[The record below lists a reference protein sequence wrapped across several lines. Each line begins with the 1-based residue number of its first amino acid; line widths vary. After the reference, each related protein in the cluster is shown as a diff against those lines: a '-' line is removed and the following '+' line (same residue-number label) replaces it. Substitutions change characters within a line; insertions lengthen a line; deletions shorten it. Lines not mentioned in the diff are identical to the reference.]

1 MTKKRLCGIIARIK
15 TTQKEDGFMK
25 FILSDASVFSQDNY
39 LKKYAEISVEAGI
52 FNDCSIDCSK
62 YFIFPGFVDV
72 HVHFREPG
80 FSYKETIATG
90 SAAAAR
96 GGYTAVCTMPNLD
109 PVPDNLENLG
119 KQLEIIKKDAKMKVI
134 PFGSITCA
142 QGGKELADLEA
153 MAPFV
158 CGFSDDGR
166 GVDNSSLM
174 REAMQRAK
182 ALGKV
187 ISAHCED
194 GTQVK
199 DSPEAEWKQIER
211 DIKLADETGVKYNV
225 CHISTKESVSLI
237 RDAKKSGVDITCET
251 APHYLLFSEKDVID
265 DGRFRMNPP
274 IRQEADKQALLEGL
288 CDGTIDMIATD
299 HAPHSA
305 EEKSKGLKSLNGIVG
320 LECAFPVLYTE
331 LVKKGVIPLDKLIKL
346 MSTNPAKRFGIDRDG
361 FCVYDLNAEYAID
374 VKEFASMGRCTPFEG
389 KKVFGKCVA
398 TVSGTKLAYVDE
410 KLLKM

>member
-1 MTKKRLCGIIARIK
+1 
-15 TTQKEDGFMK
+15 MK
-25 FILSDASVFSQDNY
+25 FIFSGASVFSGDPHLEKYDNFS
-39 LKKYAEISVEAGI
+39 AEAVISR
-52 FNDCSIDCSK
+52 DCFIDCSK

-80 FSYKETIATG
+80 FSYKETIASG
-90 SAAAAR
+90 SLAAAR
-96 GGYTAVCTMPNLD
+96 GGYTVACTMPNLK
-109 PVPDNLENLG
+109 PVPDSLPHLKE
-119 KQLEIIKKDAKMKVI
+119 QLQIIERDSVIHTI
-134 PFGSITCA
+134 PFGSITCDEA
-142 QGGKELADLEA
+142 GLALSDMEA

-174 REAMQRAK
+174 KEAMQRAR
-182 ALGKV
+182 ALGKI

-211 DIKLADETGVKYNV
+211 DIKLADETGVKYHV
-225 CHISTKESVSLI
+225 CHISTKESVELI

-251 APHYLLFSEKDVID
+251 APHYLIFSEKDAPD

-274 IRQEADKQALLEGL
+274 LREEADRLALRQGL
-288 CDGTIDMIATD
+288 LDGTIDMIATD

-305 EEKSKGLKSLNGIVG
+305 EEKSHGMRSLNGIVG

-331 LVKKGVIPLDKLIKL
+331 LVKTGELSLDQLVRL
-346 MSTNPAKRFGIDRDG
+346 MSTNPAERFGIERGG
-361 FCVYDLNAEYAID
+361 FCVYDLDSEYAID
-374 VKEFASMGRCTPFEG
+374 VKDFASKGKCTPFEG
-389 KKVFGKCVA
+389 KRVFGKCIA
-398 TVSGTKLAYVDE
+398 TVCDGRIAYID
-410 KLLKM
+410 KSILGK

>member
-1 MTKKRLCGIIARIK
+1 MSII
-15 TTQKEDGFMK
+15 F
-25 FILSDASVFSQDNY
+25 SDATIFSQNNH
-39 LKKYAEISVEAGI
+39 LKKSHGFIAEAGI
-52 FNDCSIDCSK
+52 SYDCFVDCSEYS
-62 YFIFPGFVDV
+62 IFPGFVDV

-96 GGYTAVCTMPNLD
+96 GGYEAVCTMPNLD
-109 PVPDNLENLG
+109 PVPDSLENLN
-119 KQLEIIKKDAKMKVI
+119 KQLEIIKRDAKINVL
-134 PFGSITCA
+134 PFGSITRA
-142 QGGKELADLEA
+142 QGGKELAGLVE

-166 GVDNSSLM
+166 GVDNSALM
-174 REAMQRAK
+174 REAMQIAK
-182 ALGKV
+182 SLGKV

-194 GTQVK
+194 GTQIK

-211 DIKLADETGVKYNV
+211 DIKLADDIGVKYHV

-251 APHYLLFSEKDVID
+251 APHYLVFSEDDVID

-274 IRQEADKQALLEGL
+274 IRANKDKLALIDGL

-331 LVKKGVIPLDKLIKL
+331 LVRKNVISLERLIEL
-346 MSTNPAKRFGIDRDG
+346 MSTNPANRFGISLNG
-361 FCVYDLNAEYAID
+361 FCVYDLKNEYAID
-374 VKEFASMGRCTPFEG
+374 VSKFESMGRCTPFEN
-389 KKVFGKCVA
+389 KKVFGKCLA
-398 TVSGTKLAYVDE
+398 TVTNGKAAYIDE
-410 KLLKM
+410 ALLKNVNKQL